1 MISVISVLHHRPSK
15 NRWAEWLHSKFIKVR
30 TTETSLHP
38 RFYHRPSL
46 MRQWKYPEIETP
58 LLVWTVSFV
67 WESLGVN
74 GNHLK
79 LALANQLMN
88 SGNLGWQ
95 HSRNAHPQV
104 VSIFKQPISQDWRCV
119 TDLDSRKLQSHPN
132 SKSKNIEIRRPTS
145 SMDFPC
151 CKAQAMTVSW

>member
-1 MISVISVLHHRPSK
+1 MISVLHHRPST

-58 LLVWTVSFV
+58 LSGWTVSFV
-67 WESLGVN
+67 WKSLGVN

-95 HSRNAHPQV
+95 HSRNAHPEV
-104 VSIFKQPISQDWRCV
+104 VSILKNQPISQDWRCV
-119 TDLDSRKLQSHPN
+119 TDVVPQEPSNFYPWKLLILRVASCSPIPTQSPKT
-132 SKSKNIEIRRPTS
+132 SK
-145 SMDFPC
+145 
-151 CKAQAMTVSW
+151 